1 MSRRLPTL
9 LAVLAATTIV
19 GVAQAASNTRRAG
32 PSSSFAGTATGGV
45 GTSGGDG
52 GFESDD
58 SGGGLGSLGVPSS
71 GPGGALSGMTVS
83 GVRQLQS
90 DLAQLGYF
98 HHAVTGYYGVVT
110 TTAVKKFQ
118 RAVGLKIDGIWGQR
132 SATALKKRL
141 AGG

>member
-1 MSRRLPTL
+1 
-9 LAVLAATTIV
+9 LALAGAALAAHD
-19 GVAQAASNTRRAG
+19 GGLAG
-32 PSSSFAGTATGGV
+32 PSSSFAGTATGGT
-45 GTSGGDG
+45 GTAGGDG

-58 SGGGLGSLGVPSS
+58 SGGGFGSPGVPSS

-98 HHAVTGYYGVVT
+98 HHVVTGYYGVVT
-110 TTAVKKFQ
+110 TAAVKKFQ
-118 RAVGLKIDGIWGQR
+118 RAVGLKVDGIWGQR

-141 AGG
+141 SGG